1 MIRIG
6 VCDVTQ
12 LTRLGCVQQ
21 GEAMNFRQRVRAIGF
36 SVLVGLS
43 GAAHADLKIA
53 GSDTLEAF
61 MQNALSQFRR
71 SDGASIPVTASFKG
85 SSAGLRDLCEGRAAI
100 VPSSSRIDSE
110 NQRRCDTTK
119 TGYMELPIAFDAIVV
134 IANPARAALG
144 ELNLDELKAIFH
156 PDSAGKVMRWRQVRA
171 SLADTPLNVVS
182 LDPKSGTNA
191 FFGSKVH
198 GLAGFVRSDAKVS
211 SQHADII
218 RMVAADPNAI
228 GFVSLGALADS
239 RADVWKVPI
248 NFGNGPVV
256 PSRDAVLNDSY
267 APLSRLMYLYV
278 SKAALA
284 EKDGHTLQFVAW
296 LMERAGRLASYE
308 GFVRLTDANYQDNL
322 RKLPARNSTKP

>member
-1 MIRIG
+1 
-6 VCDVTQ
+6 
-12 LTRLGCVQQ
+12 
-21 GEAMNFRQRVRAIGF
+21 MNFRQRARAVGF
-36 SVLVGLS
+36 SVSAGPS

-61 MQNALSQFRR
+61 MQDALSQFKR

-85 SSAGLRDLCEGRAAI
+85 SSAGLREMCEGRTAI
-100 VPSSSRIDSE
+100 VPASSPIDPE
-110 NQRRCDTTK
+110 HQRRCDTAK
-119 TGYMELPIAFDAIVV
+119 IGYLELPVAFDAIAV

-144 ELNLDELKAIFH
+144 ELNLDELKTIFQ
-156 PDSAGKVMRWRQVRA
+156 PDSAGKVLRWRQVRA
-171 SLADTPLNVVS
+171 SLADTPLTVVS

-191 FFGSKVH
+191 FFGGKVH

-211 SQHADII
+211 SQHADIV
-218 RMVAADPNAI
+218 RVVAADPNAI

-248 NFGNGPVV
+248 NFGKGPVV
-256 PSRDAVLNDSY
+256 PRRDAVLNDSY

-284 EKDGHTLQFVAW
+284 EKDGHTLQFVVW
-296 LMERAGRLASYE
+296 LMERAGRLAAYE
-308 GFVRLTDANYQDNL
+308 GFVRLADANYQDNL